1 MYFQWYF
8 REIVNN
14 RPVSRK
20 SIKLKLRK
28 KSFSNL
34 QISLNVKESLVSL
47 HFLYSARYQKW
58 WGFQKKGLCY
68 SWHLH
73 QVYFEKISLSKVFLW
88 GNIRAQSSTC
98 RLYGLP
104 MSNCWKQNLT
114 MKMKNNSWISRL
126 GWLDNLIL
134 KKTLSPTW
142 TWTNGLSKLKITGK
156 YLPILKVN
164 FGNPFSRKFGLLRA
178 EKT

>member
-47 HFLYSARYQKW
+47 HFLYSAGYQKW

-126 GWLDNLIL
+126 PTPLKASSLFIL
-134 KKTLSPTW
+134 VQSP
-142 TWTNGLSKLKITGK
+142 
-156 YLPILKVN
+156 LPSPDDVILEC
-164 FGNPFSRKFGLLRA
+164 SY
-178 EKT
+178 

>member
-47 HFLYSARYQKW
+47 HFLYSAGYQKW

-73 QVYFEKISLSKVFLW
+73 QVYFEKILLSKVFLW

-126 GWLDNLIL
+126 GTVRCGTTESIKVLWLIVRQRAKALTDNS
-134 KKTLSPTW
+134 TFSPD
-142 TWTNGLSKLKITGK
+142 
-156 YLPILKVN
+156 VH
-164 FGNPFSRKFGLLRA
+164 R
-178 EKT
+178 